1 MKNLR
6 ANIQIHSR
14 RYAAASLILTSILA
28 AMVITDQSNRTVQV
42 WSAKRALAAGDRIRA
57 SDIQP
62 SKVLLPENSTK
73 YLSTRAV
80 VVNTYATRWIGSGE
94 LIPATALSVTTD
106 VARLRGVPIAVNRND
121 LPADL
126 VEGENVDIY
135 SLPIKNQSSS
145 VGAVIEI
152 AHGVDVA
159 SIDNASKSLGGAIG
173 VVVKLSDDSILT
185 LLTAEASNRIV
196 IVRHGA

>member
-1 MKNLR
+1 
-6 ANIQIHSR
+6 
-14 RYAAASLILTSILA
+14 
-28 AMVITDQSNRTVQV
+28 MVITDQSNRTVQV
-42 WSAKRALAAGDRIRA
+42 WSAKRALVAGDRIRA

-80 VVNTYATRWIGSGE
+80 VVNTYATRSIGSGE

-106 VARLRGVPIAVNRND
+106 IARLRGVPIAVNRND

-152 AHGVDVA
+152 AHGVNVA

-173 VVVKLSDDSILT
+173 VVVRLSDDSILA

-196 IVRHGA
+196 VVRHGA